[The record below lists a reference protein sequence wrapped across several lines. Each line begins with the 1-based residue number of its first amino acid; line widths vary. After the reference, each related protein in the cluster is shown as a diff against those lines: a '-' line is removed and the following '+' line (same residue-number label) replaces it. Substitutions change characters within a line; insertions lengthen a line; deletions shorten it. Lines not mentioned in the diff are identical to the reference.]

1 MKTVKI
7 TLMPVVFI
15 LLLVISLS
23 FFDTSQKK
31 DVSFQSAD
39 LLSSD
44 IDDEYTYVYNRGQQC
59 EYVILISGS
68 DSLSADVDLAKT
80 LKSKITALGGSIQW
94 RVDTSVAES
103 EKEILLG
110 NTDREASRLAAEA
123 LSSLPETDA
132 LAWCI
137 VELDGKVAY
146 TANSDEAFIRGQV
159 DLLSYINEDCFAVP
173 KGIAK
178 VIILSRT
185 EYEKELESEKEM
197 ERLERIEEL
206 KKMIG
211 EFEYSDFGDAP
222 TVSMEGST
230 FGAPT
235 LYPVSGEHP
244 RLNLTSDMLPEI
256 LKYMETEEAKYTA
269 FYFWKLANTSYDG
282 KLPPA
287 TYHPDGNRIG
297 IFNMDEEGLA
307 IIEAK
312 ALAYLLSGDELYAYE
327 AVLAMKNYL
336 TTIDIQYIHSD
347 QCREFGRI
355 IYATAIVYDWCYP
368 VLDEDDKAQF
378 RMAVA
383 DIGSS
388 QNQNTDFG
396 NQMEVGFPPKLG
408 TVVSS
413 HSSEHQ
419 VLRDYLSIAIAVFDE
434 DPTWYEWVAGMID
447 NYYVPFRE
455 YYFKSGTYPQGV
467 NIYAPHRFDA
477 DLWSSWM
484 FLCARGEI
492 PYGDY
497 FKEITRSFFEQ
508 KCPDGSLFSTGDG
521 DRLSNTFDFWHHALI
536 SAALYGDEVMR
547 ANAKALT
554 DGFSGYDGYTL
565 KFSFSQMLILS
576 AAYFEKTD
584 SLGADDLHS
593 GFDPV
598 CYFPSP
604 LGQITARERW
614 NDENAAAVFM
624 RIGERTTANHEHE
637 DAGTFQI
644 YYKGL
649 YTGDSGKYSG
659 YASVHWYYYSTATV
673 AHNGLL
679 ISNPSR
685 IGDDP
690 AVPASYFYSGGQ
702 RKSSESMDL
711 EHWLAADTYKMGEM
725 SGAAWGYKKD
735 GSTDYAYIGG
745 DISAAYTPSEAAYVG
760 RNMLTYYTGDEDAPM
775 YFIVYDKITS
785 TDESYK
791 KTFLLHTANEP
802 VIDETA
808 KTVVSTENGGRL
820 VLKSLLGGDNIVAVG
835 GVSESG
841 ERMDYSINGRQCETF
856 LDGDVMEK
864 WGRVEISPDTNAKT
878 HHLLNFM
885 YVTDSNSTL
894 MLEPEL
900 IEAENAKG
908 LVVDK
913 NVFMFAD
920 TEGEK
925 NTEAIEFE
933 IGGKGLYRI
942 IVTGLFGGTWD
953 ISVDGVSVAHAVSS
967 AEGSVIS
974 FYAPAGKVTVAP
986 GKDIVPSNGGRI
998 VYNSFGGKVPD
1009 DAPLVY
1015 EIGVPVLLPTEIEN
1029 GCNTFVGWYSSPDYS
1044 EESRI
1049 TELVGTEKG
1058 VFNVYAKYAGIIVN
1072 EDYEKTVL
1080 NTGKGTAEGISYNGK
1095 TASEFKTVRDEKNG
1109 NTYLRIYSGTADPN
1123 VDVATPPAQYLY
1135 GGKKLTLSID
1145 IAREESPIMMTI
1157 CRIRGLQGSSD
1168 TFPYFT
1174 TTTGGLVMLGGSV
1187 AVMELTGDLQTL
1199 AVTLDFESGTA
1210 AAYNREGNV
1219 LGTVGF
1225 TPPTVSGCESNEA
1238 WLNTISST
1246 VNWWMG
1252 NDGVLLIDNF
1262 TVYAGDYVPRPIV
1275 IPEGY
1280 SAIKYEANG
1289 GLFVSSPAKIYKEGE
1304 TTLLEPNIKK
1314 GQDDFLGWYTTPDFA
1329 DGTRIAEITPD
1340 MSGDIT
1346 VYAKWAGKILNVD
1359 FEGKDVHFE
1368 KEVGIVDGF
1377 GYNGTTSPG
1386 AFFETRTDATGNTY
1400 VYWYRGPNDPQ
1411 VKYEG
1416 KANSFSG
1423 RHVITYKISLALT
1436 DGETPMEFS
1445 FAIRSTRKISE
1456 TNTSD
1461 RFNLF
1466 TTDTSGKVRFADGTV
1481 IAELSSEHFTE
1492 IVVSVDFQNS
1502 EVYAYDS
1509 VSGSVIAS
1517 APFAVDDYVEW
1528 LDMMNLPMY
1537 VRATGGESIRLDNV
1551 SILCAPYGVADDEE
1565 ILTSLGKID
1574 YVLGGG
1580 KFSAPAPSYY
1590 KKGEALILPI
1600 PTRTD
1605 SVFLGW
1611 FKDEKFTEPI
1621 SEITALDTDNFILY
1635 AKWKAKVLEI
1645 SGNAYPDLDVQGKE
1659 NGAGANNQIGDVNFQ
1674 TQGYNGCY
1682 TTLTDDSGNKYILW
1696 KKGTRDPQLIYGGSL
1711 SAKAAGNLVVTF
1723 KITMAQNG
1731 TEPITDILGRM
1742 RTSKINGVR
1751 QELHLFTVSTDGSV
1765 HLSSDKTRFIGRFD
1779 TEFKTLGVVADFAN
1793 EKLLGYNENGEL
1805 VAECAM
1811 KIPSIYSSGVEFYN
1825 AINEDLLGFYASG
1838 TQETSIRI
1846 KSIEAVTGN
1855 AYSEIS

>member
-1 MKTVKI
+1 MKTVKLSLI
-7 TLMPVVFI
+7 SFAFLG
-15 LLLVISLS
+15 LLIIPFLISN
-23 FFDTSQKK
+23 TQGGGEP
-31 DVSFQSAD
+31 SARSLT

-44 IDDEYTYVYNRGQQC
+44 AEDELTNIYTPGQTC
-59 EYVILISGS
+59 EYVILISGD
-68 DSLSADVDLAKT
+68 DSLSADVELAKT
-80 LKSKITALGGSIQW
+80 LKAKITELGGSIQW
-94 RVDTSVAES
+94 RVDTSVAEG
-103 EKEILLG
+103 EREILLG
-110 NTDREASRLAAEA
+110 NTNRETSAIAVEA
-123 LSSLPETDA
+123 LASLPETDA

-137 VELDGKVAY
+137 VEENGKLAY
-146 TANSDEAFIRGQV
+146 TANSNEAFIRGQG
-159 DLLSYINEDCFAVP
+159 DLLSYVSENGFAVP
-173 KGIAK
+173 KGLSK
-178 VIILSRT
+178 VFILSRA
-185 EYEKELESEKEM
+185 EYEEELESEKEM
-197 ERLERIEEL
+197 ERLKRIEEL

-211 EFEYSDFGDAP
+211 EFKYSDFGDAP

-230 FGAPT
+230 FGAPD

-244 RLNLTSDMLPEI
+244 RLNLTSDMLPSI
-256 LKYMETEEAKYTA
+256 LKYMETEEAKYTS
-269 FYFWKLANTSYDG
+269 FYFWKLADTSYDG

-287 TYHPDGNRIG
+287 TYHPDGTRIG
-297 IFNMDEEGLA
+297 MFNMDEEGLA

-327 AVLAMKNYL
+327 AVFAMKNYL

-368 VLDEDDKAQF
+368 VLSDSDKAQF

-447 NYYVPFRE
+447 NYYIPFRE

-477 DLWSSWM
+477 DLWSCWM
-484 FLCARGEI
+484 YLCARGEI
-492 PYGDY
+492 PYGEY
-497 FKEITRSFFEQ
+497 FKGITHSFFEQ

-521 DRLSNTFDFWHHALI
+521 DRLSNAFDFWHHALI
-536 SAALYGDEVMR
+536 SAALYGDDVMR

-554 DGFSGYDGYTL
+554 NGFSGYDGYTL

-584 SLGADDLHS
+584 SVGADDLNA
-593 GFDPV
+593 GFEPV
-598 CYFPSP
+598 RYLPTP
-604 LGQITARERW
+604 LGQIIARERW
-614 NDENAAAVFM
+614 NDDGAAAVFM

-659 YASVHWYYYSTATV
+659 YASTHWYYYSTATV

-690 AVPASYFYSGGQ
+690 SVPSAYFYSGGQ
-702 RKSSESMDL
+702 RKSSESTDL
-711 EHWLAADTYKMGEM
+711 EHWLATDTYKMGEM
-725 SGAAWGYKKD
+725 TGAAWEYKKD

-745 DISAAYTPSEAAYVG
+745 DISAAYTPAEAAYVG
-760 RNMLTYYTGDEDAPM
+760 RNMLAYYTDDADAPM

-802 VIDETA
+802 VIDESA
-808 KTVVSTENGGRL
+808 KTVISTENGGRL

-835 GVSESG
+835 GLSESG
-841 ERMDYSINGRQCETF
+841 ERMDYSINGRQCETG
-856 LDGDVMEK
+856 LEGDVMEK

-885 YVTDSNSTL
+885 YVTDSDSTL

-908 LVVDK
+908 LVIDK

-920 TEGEK
+920 TEGER
-925 NTEAIEFE
+925 NTEVIEFE

-942 IVTGLFGGTWD
+942 IVTGLYGGTWD

-986 GKDIVPSNGGRI
+986 GRDIVPSNGGRI

-1058 VFNVYAKYAGIIVN
+1058 VFNVYAKYAGIIAD
-1072 EDYEKTVL
+1072 ETYEQTVL
-1080 NTGKGTAEGISYNGK
+1080 DTGKGIANGINYNGK
-1095 TASEFKTVRDEKNG
+1095 TASEFKTVRDEKNA

-1135 GGKKLTLSID
+1135 GGKKLTLTID
-1145 IAREESPIMMTI
+1145 IAREESAVMMSI

-1174 TTTGGLVMLGGSV
+1174 TTTSGLVMLGGSV
-1187 AVMELTGDLQTL
+1187 AVMELTSELQTL
-1199 AVTLDFESGTA
+1199 AVTLDFEEGTA
-1210 AAYNREGNV
+1210 TAYNREGNV

-1225 TPPTVSGCESNEA
+1225 TPPTASGCESNEE

-1262 TVYAGDYVPRPIV
+1262 SVYAGDYVPKPVV

-1280 SAIKYEANG
+1280 SSIQYVTNG
-1289 GLFVSSPAKIYKEGE
+1289 GLFISSPAKIYKEGE

-1329 DGTRIAEITPD
+1329 DGTRIAEITPE
-1340 MSGDIT
+1340 MSGDLI

-1368 KEVGIVDGF
+1368 KEVGLVDGF
-1377 GYNGTTSPG
+1377 GYNGTTSSG
-1386 AFFETRTDATGNTY
+1386 AFFETRTDESGNTY
-1400 VYWYRGPNDPQ
+1400 AYWYRGSGDPQ

-1416 KANSFSG
+1416 KANSFTG
-1423 RHVITYKISLALT
+1423 RHVITYKISLALNE
-1436 DGETPMEFS
+1436 GEVPMEFS
-1445 FAIRSTRKISE
+1445 FVIRSTRAISSA
-1456 TNTSD
+1456 NAAD
-1461 RFNLF
+1461 RFAIF
-1466 TTDTSGKVRFADGTV
+1466 STDTTGKVTFADGTV
-1481 IAELSSEHFTE
+1481 IAELSSESFTE
-1492 IVVSVDFQNS
+1492 IIVSVDFENN
-1502 EVYAYDS
+1502 EIYAYDS
-1509 VSGSVIAS
+1509 VSGGVLAS
-1517 APFAVDDYVEW
+1517 APFVVDNYVEW

-1537 VRATGGESIRLDNV
+1537 VRATGGESVRIDNV
-1551 SILCAPYGVADDEE
+1551 SILCAPFGVADDEE
-1565 ILTSLGKID
+1565 ITTSLGKID

-1590 KKGEALILPI
+1590 TKGEGLVLPT
-1600 PTRTD
+1600 PVRSD

-1621 SEITALDTDNFILY
+1621 SEITAEDTDNFILY
-1635 AKWKAKVLEI
+1635 AMWRAKVLEI
-1645 SGNAYPDLDVQGKE
+1645 SGDAYPDLDVQGKE

-1682 TTLTDDSGNKYILW
+1682 TTLTDESGNKYILW
-1696 KKGTRDPQLIYGGSL
+1696 KKGTRDPQLIYGGNL
-1711 SAKAAGNLVVTF
+1711 STKAAGNLVVTF

-1731 TEPITDILGRM
+1731 TDTVTALVGRM

-1765 HLSSDKTRFIGRFD
+1765 HISSDKTRLIGQLD
-1779 TEFKTLGVVADFAN
+1779 TEFKTLGVVVDFAN

-1811 KIPSIYSSGVEFYN
+1811 KIPSIYSNGVEFYN
-1825 AINEDLLGFYASG
+1825 AINEDILGFYAGG
-1838 TQETSIRI
+1838 TEETSIRI

-1855 AYSEIS
+1855 AYNENS